1 MMHLLEGQK
10 NIAYLS
16 RIEELLE
23 GIYERLSVYICG
35 ERTCSLI
42 VTARGSAPSQV
53 LNSTPVRAN
62 IIGFNGHCVLLVVGV
77 VPVDNET
84 SVMTSSILRIC
95 RPSHSSK
102 MLVEI
107 EFAYVCL

>member
-1 MMHLLEGQK
+1 M
-10 NIAYLS
+10 NV
-16 RIEELLE
+16 
-23 GIYERLSVYICG
+23 SVYIYIYIYG

-77 VPVDNET
+77 VPVDNEM

-107 EFAYVCL
+107 EFA